1 MGNFSYLIQKK
12 YRELNSEQQKI
23 FITEFERR
31 KKSVGISYLLW
42 FFVGWHYS
50 YLKKWGWLILYIL
63 TAGGLFIWAI
73 IDLFRIPKMVEQYNN
88 DLALEILRDISIM
101 FPDED
106 QGSVY
111 KDVAKRNVNDLYITQ
126 KMKSREGYQFSII
139 TSINILFSVSGQ
151 KEDLIQIN

>member
-1 MGNFSYLIQKK
+1 MENFSYLIQKK
-12 YRELNSEQQKI
+12 FRELNSEQQRI
-23 FITEFERR
+23 FISEFERQ
-31 KKSVGISYLLW
+31 KKFVGISYLLC
-42 FFVGWHYS
+42 FLLGCHYAH
-50 YLKKWGWLILYIL
+50 LKKWGWLILYIL
-63 TAGGLFIWAI
+63 TVGGFFIWAI
-73 IDLFRIPKMVEQYNN
+73 IALFRISKIVEQYNN
-88 DLALEILRDISIM
+88 LALEILRGISIM

>member
-1 MGNFSYLIQKK
+1 
-12 YRELNSEQQKI
+12 
-23 FITEFERR
+23 
-31 KKSVGISYLLW
+31 
-42 FFVGWHYS
+42 
-50 YLKKWGWLILYIL
+50 
-63 TAGGLFIWAI
+63 
-73 IDLFRIPKMVEQYNN
+73 MVEQYNN

-126 KMKSREGYQFSII
+126 KMKSRESYPFSII